1 MRTIYTSAFYLFLP
15 LVILRLLWR
24 SIKAPEYRRRLG
36 ERLGWYNNKVSD
48 SVVWFHAVSVGEAE
62 ALFPL
67 VKRIQQQYP
76 SQPLLITTT
85 TPTGSARVVAV
96 SGDTVEHVY
105 LPYDI
110 PWAIQRFFAHFKPRL
125 AVIMETELWPNLF
138 TACARADVPIY
149 VVNARLSEKSASR
162 YQKIPWIIDPTL
174 RTITKILT
182 QSRQDADR
190 FMSIGAQE
198 SQLEVTGN
206 LKFEMEIA
214 PSLREEGREIRSTV
228 LGPRF
233 VWIIASTHKPEEDL
247 FLGLY
252 QQLKPDYPELLMVLV
267 PRHPER
273 FSEVQKLIELRDLKC
288 VTRTSGSVCTSVT
301 DVYLV
306 DRMGE
311 LKQFYAA
318 SDLAFVGGSMAPVG
332 GHNILEPAAL
342 GVPVM
347 FGPFMANFKEIEQ
360 KVLEAGAAIQCQ
372 DAQAIVDNFIKLKN
386 DESLRHQLIDE
397 GLSFIGRNQ
406 GALDKIVQHLSSSMA
421 RQSH

>member
-1 MRTIYTSAFYLFLP
+1 MRTIYTAAFYLLIPFVL
-15 LVILRLLWR
+15 LRLLWR

-67 VKRIQQQYP
+67 VKRIQQRHP
-76 SQPLLITTT
+76 SQAVLVTTT
-85 TPTGSARVVAV
+85 TPTGSARVLAAL
-96 SGDTVEHVY
+96 GDTVEHVY

-110 PWAIQRFFAHFKPRL
+110 PFAIQRFFAHFKPRL

-138 TACARADVPIY
+138 AACAGAGVPLY
-149 VVNARLSEKSASR
+149 VVNARLSEKSAAR
-162 YQKIPWIIDPTL
+162 YQKIPWIIGPTL
-174 RTITKILT
+174 KSITRILT
-182 QSRQDADR
+182 QSAQDAER
-190 FMSIGAQE
+190 FKAIGALE
-198 SQLEVTGN
+198 SQIETTGN
-206 LKFEMEIA
+206 LKFDMEIA
-214 PSLREEGREIRSTV
+214 QGLRDEGRQIRSTV
-228 LGPRF
+228 LGSRF

-247 FLGLY
+247 FLSLY
-252 QQLKPDYPELLMVLV
+252 RQLKPDYPELLLVLV

-273 FSEVQKLIELRDLKC
+273 FSEVQKLIELHDLKS
-288 VTRTSGSVCTSVT
+288 VTRTSGSVCTNST

-306 DRMGE
+306 DSMGE

-347 FGPFMANFKEIEQ
+347 FGPFMANFREIEQ

-386 DESLRHQLIDE
+386 DGTLRRQLIDE
-397 GLSFIGRNQ
+397 GLSFVDRNQ
-406 GALDKIVQHLSSSMA
+406 GALEKIVQHVSDSMA

>member
-1 MRTIYTSAFYLFLP
+1 MRTIYTAAFYLLLP

-36 ERLGWYNNKVSD
+36 ERLGCYNNKVSD

-67 VKRIQQQYP
+67 VKLIQQQYP

-85 TPTGSARVVAV
+85 TPTGSARVVAAL
-96 SGDTVEHVY
+96 GDTVEHIY

-138 TACARADVPIY
+138 AACARADVPLY

-162 YQKIPWIIDPTL
+162 YQQIPWIIGPTL
-174 RTITKILT
+174 QTITKILT

-190 FMSIGAQE
+190 FMAIGAQE

-214 PSLREEGREIRSTV
+214 SGLREEGREIRSTV
-228 LGPRF
+228 LGARF
-233 VWIIASTHKPEEDL
+233 VWIIASTHKSEEDL

-252 QQLKPDYPELLMVLV
+252 QQLKPDYPELLLVLV

-273 FSEVQKLIELRDLKC
+273 FSEVHKLIELHDLKS
-288 VTRTSGSVCTSVT
+288 VTRTSGSVCTSST

-318 SDLAFVGGSMAPVG
+318 SDLAFVGGSMVPVG

-347 FGPFMANFKEIEQ
+347 FGPFMTNFKEIEQ

-406 GALDKIVQHLSSSMA
+406 GALDKIVQHLSGPMA
-421 RQSH
+421 RQTH